1 MTQTARPA
9 STISAGGWTSSSGGT
24 LHGDQS
30 DNSDTTYGR
39 CSSTATTEELLLAS
53 LSDPNSSSNH
63 VVTVRARATGSSGGE
78 KLSAYLYQGSTLV
91 ATLFSA
97 STITRNSWNN
107 YTYTL
112 SAAEAD
118 AITNYADLRVRCT
131 KATLGSGEYLD
142 VSDIW
147 MVCPDAI
154 VSLTPGA
161 ATHNHNADNPALS
174 QHQILAVDGATHPHL
189 ANQPA
194 LTAQSPT
201 FTLTVE
207 NASHTHGAGT
217 PAITAY
223 LPAVQLTAS
232 NASHTQLA
240 DNVTVTAHLPNWA
253 LTVGNASH
261 AHVASEPLLI
271 QHQILSPQAASDA
284 HGSGISTAHA
294 APDRWN
300 AKCDPCAWQ

>member
-53 LSDPNSSSNH
+53 LSDPNSSSSH

-112 SAAEAD
+112 TAAEAD

-131 KATLGSGEYLD
+131 KATLGAGEYLD
-142 VSDIW
+142 VSDTWIN
-147 MVCPDAI
+147 VPDAS
-154 VSLTPGA
+154 VTLAPA
-161 ATHNHNADNPALS
+161 ASSHGHAASTTALS
-174 QHQILAVDGATHPHL
+174 QHQL
-189 ANQPA
+189 
-194 LTAQSPT
+194 
-201 FTLTVE
+201 
-207 NASHTHGAGT
+207 
-217 PAITAY
+217 
-223 LPAVQLTAS
+223 
-232 NASHTQLA
+232 
-240 DNVTVTAHLPNWA
+240 
-253 LTVGNASH
+253 
-261 AHVASEPLLI
+261 
-271 QHQILSPQAASDA
+271 
-284 HGSGISTAHA
+284 
-294 APDRWN
+294 
-300 AKCDPCAWQ
+300 